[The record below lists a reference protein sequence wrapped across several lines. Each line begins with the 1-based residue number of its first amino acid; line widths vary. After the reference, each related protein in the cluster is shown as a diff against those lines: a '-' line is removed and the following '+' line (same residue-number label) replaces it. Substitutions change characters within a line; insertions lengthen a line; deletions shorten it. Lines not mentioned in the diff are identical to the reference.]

1 MAQYKV
7 LGGNSGVK
15 IDISRYFRDSVHQLA
30 GTKQKYDQC
39 HQRKR
44 KDEINMIQQ
53 TTVKIKTNIQI

>member
-30 GTKQKYDQC
+30 GTKQ
-39 HQRKR
+39 
-44 KDEINMIQQ
+44 NMINA
-53 TTVKIKTNIQI
+53 IKEKEKMK